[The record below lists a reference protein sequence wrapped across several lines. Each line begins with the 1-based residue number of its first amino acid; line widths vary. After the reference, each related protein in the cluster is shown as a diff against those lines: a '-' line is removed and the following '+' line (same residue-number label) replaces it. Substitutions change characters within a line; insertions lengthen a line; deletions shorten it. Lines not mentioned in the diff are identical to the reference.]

1 MAVIQLCGVSGN
13 DGNDIDNYAEWVSWM
28 VRRSRGSAQTMTEH
42 AKGRSFSRYLLRTGL
57 AVAAAAALGGVA
69 TDPGSSWYRRL
80 RKPRWQPPPQTFGVV
95 WPPLY
100 ALIAYAGARALA
112 SARSDGERAAL
123 ARSFGVNLAL
133 NAAWTPLFF
142 RAHAPRLALAD
153 LAALNASNLDLLR
166 RFGRADRRAAAALT
180 PYLAWTAFATA
191 LNATIAARNP
201 DKRRTRIP
209 GWWRRTF

>member
-1 MAVIQLCGVSGN
+1 MA
-13 DGNDIDNYAEWVSWM
+13 DHADNRLVL
-28 VRRSRGSAQTMTEH
+28 
-42 AKGRSFSRYLLRTGL
+42 RYLLRTAP
-57 AVAAAAALGGVA
+57 AVGAAAALGGIA

-80 RKPRWQPPPQTFGVV
+80 RKPRWQPPPRAFGVV
-95 WPPLY
+95 WPVLY
-100 ALIAYAGARALA
+100 GLIAYGGARALA
-112 SARSDGERAAL
+112 AAGERGERGERGTVARAL
-123 ARSFGVNLAL
+123 AVNLAL

-153 LAALNASNLDLLR
+153 LAVLNASNLDLLR

-209 GWWRRTF
+209 GWRLRTF